1 MDRPKKKNSKA
12 KMAREQRNPL
22 AYAVD
27 KRDSSTLD
35 MVREAIRHK
44 QVMLAFQ
51 PVVQSG
57 RTNHAA
63 YFEGLL
69 RVLDETGR
77 IIPAK
82 DFMGAVEDNELGRQ
96 LDCLALEL
104 GLQTLASQPNLRL
117 SINMSAR
124 SIGYAPWMQMLQ
136 TGLSQM
142 ATVPERLIL
151 EISEKSV
158 VQVPEIVRGFMEDL
172 QLKGISFGL
181 DDFGAGLSSLR
192 VFRDFDFDIVKLDGT
207 FSRNIANDAANQ
219 VLAGAV
225 AAIAQR
231 FDMISVGSRIESPT
245 DAVTMHELGFDC
257 LQGFAFGAPTISP
270 PWLKSGRKSN
280 VA

>member
-1 MDRPKKKNSKA
+1 MDRSKKKNRKA
-12 KMAREQRNPL
+12 KMNREQRNPL

-27 KRDSSTLD
+27 TRDSSTLD
-35 MVREAIRHK
+35 MVTEAIRHK
-44 QVMLAFQ
+44 QVMLSFQ

-57 RTNHAA
+57 RTKHAA

-82 DFMGAVEDNELGRQ
+82 DFMGAVEDSEIGRK

-104 GLQTLASQPNLRL
+104 GLETLAKQPNLRL

-124 SIGYAPWMQMLQ
+124 SIGYAPWMQTLQ
-136 TGLSQM
+136 VGLARM

-158 VQVPEIVRGFMEDL
+158 VQVPDIVRGFMEDL
-172 QLKGISFGL
+172 QIKGISFGL
-181 DDFGAGLSSLR
+181 DDYGAGMSSLR
-192 VFRDFDFDIVKLDGT
+192 VFRDFDFDIVKLDGA
-207 FSRNIANDAANQ
+207 FSRDIANDSANQ

-225 AAIAQR
+225 AAIAER
-231 FDMISVGSRIESPT
+231 FEMISVASRIESPT
-245 DAVTMHELGFDC
+245 DAQTMHELGFDC

-270 PWLKSGRKSN
+270 PWLKKARHSS
-280 VA
+280 AA

>member
-1 MDRPKKKNSKA
+1 MDRSKKKNRKA
-12 KMAREQRNPL
+12 KMNREQRNPL

-27 KRDSSTLD
+27 TRDSSTLD
-35 MVREAIRHK
+35 MVTEAIRHK

-57 RTNHAA
+57 RTKHAA

-82 DFMGAVEDNELGRQ
+82 DFMGAVEDSEIGRK

-104 GLQTLASQPNLRL
+104 GLETLAAQPNLRL

-124 SIGYAPWMQMLQ
+124 SIGYAPWMQALQ
-136 TGLSQM
+136 VGLARM

-158 VQVPEIVRGFMEDL
+158 VQVPDIVRGFMEDL
-172 QLKGISFGL
+172 QIKGISFGL
-181 DDFGAGLSSLR
+181 DDYGAGMSSLR
-192 VFRDFDFDIVKLDGT
+192 VFRDFDFDIVKLDGA
-207 FSRNIANDAANQ
+207 FSRDIANDSANQ

-225 AAIAQR
+225 AAIAER
-231 FDMISVGSRIESPT
+231 FDMVSVASRIQSPT
-245 DAVTMHELGFDC
+245 DAQTMHELGFDC

-270 PWLKSGRKSN
+270 PWLKRARHSS
-280 VA
+280 AA